1 MGVIQSASE
10 LPVAAVQLN
19 AGTEKQANIDRA
31 GQLVAQA
38 AAAGARL
45 VVLPEKWN
53 GFGSSKILRACAEGL
68 DDGESVAA
76 MRDWARDHGIHL
88 VGGSITE
95 RSESG
100 RLFNTSLVFDPRGE
114 LVATYRK
121 IHLFDVEVGG
131 HVYRESDVED
141 PGEEIATVDV
151 EGWTV
156 GLSVCY
162 DLRFPELYRILT
174 LRGANVLVVPAA
186 FTMATGRDH
195 WELLLRARAVE
206 NQCYVIAAGD
216 WGEHPGGRRTYGRS
230 MIVDPWG
237 VVIAQASDGD
247 GVVTGV
253 IETARVEE
261 VRASLPALANRRPLA
276 YDWPEAVPTDR

>member
-76 MRDWARDHGIHL
+76 MRDWAREHGIHL

-141 PGEEIATVDV
+141 PGEEIATADV

-186 FTMATGRDH
+186 FTLATGRDH

-261 VRASLPALANRRPLA
+261 VRALLPALANRRPLA

>member
-76 MRDWARDHGIHL
+76 MRDWAREHGIHL

-141 PGEEIATVDV
+141 PGEEIATADV

>member
-76 MRDWARDHGIHL
+76 MRDWAREHGIHL

-141 PGEEIATVDV
+141 PGEEIATADV

-276 YDWPEAVPTDR
+276 YDWPEAVATDR

>member
-68 DDGESVAA
+68 DDGESVVA
-76 MRDWARDHGIHL
+76 MRDWAREHGIHL

-121 IHLFDVEVGG
+121 IHLFDVAVGG

-141 PGEEIATVDV
+141 PGEEIATADV

-276 YDWPEAVPTDR
+276 YDWPEVVPTDR

>member
-76 MRDWARDHGIHL
+76 MRDWAREHGIHL